1 MTAKRSLRI
10 VLVDDHQMLRDG
22 LRTLLESKKD
32 LEVSGEAGTGQEA
45 VRITKEL
52 KPDVV
57 ILDLGLPDINGLNVI
72 DQLQTVHPGVKVIVL
87 SMHVSREHVSQAIEA
102 GVKGYIPKSSTHSS
116 LIDAIHIVDQG
127 ESFLHPKAASALMQ
141 SLSDANPRRDLVEQL
156 SEREREVVRFTAMG
170 LTSREAGLRLKIS
183 PKTVD
188 TYRARAMNK
197 LDISQ
202 RPELIRFALQAGL
215 LDDLMGE

>member
-1 MTAKRSLRI
+1 
-10 VLVDDHQMLRDG
+10 
-22 LRTLLESKKD
+22 
-32 LEVSGEAGTGQEA
+32 
-45 VRITKEL
+45 
-52 KPDVV
+52 
-57 ILDLGLPDINGLNVI
+57 
-72 DQLQTVHPGVKVIVL
+72 
-87 SMHVSREHVSQAIEA
+87 
-102 GVKGYIPKSSTHSS
+102 
-116 LIDAIHIVDQG
+116 
-127 ESFLHPKAASALMQ
+127 MQ